1 MRRYSINIAWILVI
15 VLLHACQ
22 SEGEKASEA
31 AEKKI
36 GFYQT
41 KQSFK
46 SFSKHFS
53 DSLDDCFNR
62 DFDGT
67 VLVYK
72 KGKLFKRAYG
82 KIGLRKSP
90 KMKVDDLFQLA
101 SVSKTITSVAVMQ
114 LVEQGKIQLDDTIQ
128 KYLPQFPYKGIT
140 IRQLLSHRSG
150 LSNYMYETEYYWR
163 DSARYMQNTDLLH
176 FIQSQKPK
184 PYNYPN
190 ACFSYC
196 NTNFAL
202 LPLIVEKVC
211 QLPFHT
217 YVFEH
222 IFKPAGMKQ
231 TFFYGHQPNYIHSR
245 ILIGRYDQ
253 FEYDTPYYSDAILGD
268 KSVYSNVEDMFM
280 FHLALSEGRLLKPS
294 TMALMFTPTFPFYPN
309 GMSYGLGFRLN
320 HSESGLWQYHNGWW
334 RGFWTAFWN
343 KFDQQICIVVLTNS
357 KHSSHINKRAL
368 AELVYTAQ

>member
-1 MRRYSINIAWILVI
+1 MRRYTINIAWILVI

-82 KIGLRKSP
+82 KIGLRQSP

-176 FIQSQKPK
+176 FIQTQKPR

-202 LPLIVEKVC
+202 LPLIVERVS
-211 QLPFHT
+211 QMAFHA

-231 TFFYGHQPNYIHSR
+231 TFFHGHQPNYIHSR

-320 HSESGLWQYHNGWW
+320 QSENGLWQYHNGWW